1 MSKTIAVGSYQELKG
16 EIVRVLLEGHERAR
30 QAVEQERVKA
40 YWEVGRILD
49 NRLPAERES
58 GYGTRVMAKL
68 AADLEMEPRR
78 LYNMV
83 EVFRAFEKLNPN
95 SILTFTHYLH
105 LSRVDDQAERVN
117 LAEKCE
123 AEGWSVRELKVVL
136 GIGEGGNGSGGGV
149 AQLPEKEAPEGEGPP
164 RLTAKKGRLFT
175 YRVLPPGSSESEIK
189 LDLGF
194 RVRLSLTQSSAGG
207 PSSGKS
213 AAGKDPATAVE
224 RNEPGT
230 AVEGAEA
237 GTAGGIDVGTI
248 VECLEDPKGDLEY
261 GGTHYRLVEDNKP
274 RTKLY
279 TYAATVLSI
288 IDGDTLWVEIDC
300 GFGVS
305 IEEKLR
311 LRGINTPELS
321 TDEGVVARLFVCEQ
335 VKVGSTIVL
344 TTSRSDLYDR
354 YVADVFYLQGE
365 ERSDIIL
372 GKGVYLNREL
382 LADGFATR
390 FDDGGR

>member
-1 MSKTIAVGSYQELKG
+1 MSKTLTLGGSYQELKG

-30 QAVEQERVKA
+30 QAVERERVKA

-49 NRLPAERES
+49 NHLPAERES
-58 GYGTRVMAKL
+58 SYGTRVMTQL
-68 AADLEMEPRR
+68 AADLGMEPRR

-83 EVFRAFEKLNPN
+83 EVFRAFEILNSD

-105 LSRVDDQAERVN
+105 LSRVADQEERVQ
-117 LAEKCE
+117 LVGKCE

-149 AQLPEKEAPEGEGPP
+149 AQLPEKEATAGEDLPK
-164 RLTAKKGRLFT
+164 LTAKKGRLFT
-175 YRVLPPGSSESEIK
+175 YRVIPPGTSQSEGEEGVK

-194 RVRLSLTQSSAGG
+194 RVRLCLTQVDS
-207 PSSGKS
+207 
-213 AAGKDPATAVE
+213 
-224 RNEPGT
+224 
-230 AVEGAEA
+230 
-237 GTAGGIDVGTI
+237 AGGIDAGRI
-248 VECLEDPKGDLEY
+248 VECVEDSKGNLEF
-261 GGTHYRLVEDNKP
+261 GGARFRLVEDNKP

-288 IDGDTLWVEIDC
+288 IDGDTMWVEIDC

-335 VKVGSTIVL
+335 VKVGSIIVM

-354 YVADVFYLQGE
+354 YVADIFYLQGE
-365 ERSDIIL
+365 DSPDAIL
-372 GKGVYLNREL
+372 SKGEYLNREL
-382 LADGFATR
+382 LADGLATR